1 MACIKEK
8 PKVHFLVIDIETFI
22 SNKFIIQ
29 IAYETFDENANFIEN
44 KCIYINDGIH
54 FNDYFKKISKRT
66 IISKGVSPVIASKI
80 ITEDINNCNIIV
92 GHNIKN
98 FDIPTIE
105 KYISQ
110 YDLKLKPDL
119 KFFDTLCW
127 SKNIVKCED
136 SLGRIKN
143 PKLSELHE
151 YLFKTDIINNDKLHD
166 ATYDVKI
173 TSKCFEKIIKENNI
187 LDYEYYKKYQ

>member
-1 MACIKEK
+1 M
-8 PKVHFLVIDIETFI
+8 T
-22 SNKFIIQ
+22 
-29 IAYETFDENANFIEN
+29 
-44 KCIYINDGIH
+44 
-54 FNDYFKKISKRT
+54 
-66 IISKGVSPVIASKI
+66 KGVSPEMASKI
-80 ITEDINNCNIIV
+80 ITEDINNCSVVV

-110 YDLKLKPDL
+110 FNFQLKSDLKY
-119 KFFDTLCW
+119 FDTQNW
-127 SKNIVKCED
+127 SKNIIKCED

-151 YLFKTDIINNDKLHD
+151 YLFKTDNINDSKLHD
-166 ATYDVKI
+166 ATYDVRI

-187 LDYEYYKKYQ
+187 TDYEYYKKI